1 MEERRNRGSE
11 EEHYVFMV
19 NPKPC
24 LPPCSFCSI
33 FAIDTTFKQFE
44 SNVVTPICGHWI
56 WLMIRI
62 AEKVG
67 FMKIRTVAVCAKV
80 DISRKVG
87 TKRPCIPAN
96 LR

>member
-1 MEERRNRGSE
+1 
-11 EEHYVFMV
+11 
-19 NPKPC
+19 
-24 LPPCSFCSI
+24 
-33 FAIDTTFKQFE
+33 
-44 SNVVTPICGHWI
+44 
-56 WLMIRI
+56 MIRI